1 MIKTIFV
8 ILLVVFLIVIIRPGG
23 FGGSVDQPVELPKK
37 EVAKIRLHEDR
48 VKEYAYFIK
57 DVRDDREAQVGTNDA
72 LVLSLL
78 NRTDFTLTKVV
89 AKITNK
95 KNQEAEDFRLF
106 PVSGSLRGRA
116 NPRIYHADPHG
127 ASFWSGNFGR
137 FLHIEDEISIN
148 ILSANGFK

>member
-8 ILLVVFLIVIIRPGG
+8 ILLVVFLIAIIRPGG

-48 VKEYAYFIK
+48 VIEYAYFIK

-95 KNQEAEDFRLF
+95 KIKKPKILDYFQ
-106 PVSGSLRGRA
+106 SLV
-116 NPRIYHADPHG
+116 
-127 ASFWSGNFGR
+127 
-137 FLHIEDEISIN
+137 L
-148 ILSANGFK
+148 